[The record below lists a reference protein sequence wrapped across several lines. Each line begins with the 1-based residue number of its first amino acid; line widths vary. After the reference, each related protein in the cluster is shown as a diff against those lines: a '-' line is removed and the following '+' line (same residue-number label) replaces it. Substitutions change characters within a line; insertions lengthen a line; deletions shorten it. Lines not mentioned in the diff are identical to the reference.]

1 VSTDFQ
7 QARVSL
13 GVRLRELRTE
23 AQLTG
28 VALAARLEWQSS
40 KISKLEHGKQT
51 PTSGDL
57 AAWASAVG
65 RPDAA
70 GELQAR
76 LSGME
81 TSYRS
86 WRRQLA
92 GGLRA
97 RQDASVVETRR
108 TEIIRGFEGVRIPG
122 IFQTAEYARHLLT
135 LNADFYQSP
144 RDIEEAVRARMRRQE
159 ALYEPGHRF
168 RFLVWEAALHVL
180 VCPPSVMAAQL
191 DRLTGL
197 AGLDTIDLGIIPLGV
212 PMRRTPAHGF
222 WIYDER
228 LVTVEM
234 INAELWLE
242 DAADVALYAR
252 AWEWLNEI
260 AVYGPLATRLIGRA
274 AAALE
279 AR

>member
-7 QARVSL
+7 HARVSL
-13 GVRLRELRTE
+13 GARLRELRTE
-23 AQLTG
+23 AHLTG
-28 VALAARLEWQSS
+28 VALAARLDWQSS
-40 KISKLEHGKQT
+40 KVSKLEHGKQT
-51 PTSGDL
+51 PTPGDL

-65 RPDAA
+65 QPGAA

-76 LSGME
+76 LRGME

-97 RQDASVVETRR
+97 RQDVSLAETRR
-108 TEIIRGFEGVRIPG
+108 TETIRGFEGVRVPG

-144 RDIEEAVRARMRRQE
+144 RDIEEAVRSRMRRQE
-159 ALYEPGHRF
+159 ALYEPGHKF
-168 RFLVWEAALHVL
+168 RFVVWEAALHTM
-180 VCPPSVMAAQL
+180 VCPPRIMAAQL
-191 DRLTGL
+191 DRLMGL
-197 AGLDTIDLGIIPLGV
+197 AGLDTIELGIIPLGA

-242 DAADVALYAR
+242 DTADVALYVR
-252 AWEWLNEI
+252 AWEWLNEV
-260 AVYGPLATRLIGRA
+260 ALYGPLATRLISRA
-274 AAALE
+274 LAALDT
-279 AR
+279 R